1 MIRFAHGAATDVGR
15 VRSGNEDSFLVA
27 EALFAVADGMGGH
40 RGGEVAS
47 ATALETLRISI
58 LEPNAEALRAAAE
71 AANRAVFD
79 QSLTDPELAGMGTTL
94 CGIALVRDHEGRPSI
109 GIVNV
114 GDSRVYLLRG
124 GQFRQLTLDHS
135 LVETMVRGGQIS
147 ADEAATHPGRNV
159 LTRALGIEPDIEV
172 DLFSEPVLEGD
183 RYLLCSDGL
192 YNELHDDQVSAV
204 LRRLAAPW
212 EAASELV
219 RLATEAGGRD
229 NVTVV
234 IADVLAD
241 EGDGPVDGL
250 IGTTVASPTPPEEDP
265 LGLSAPRTEQLPVV
279 KTPDSNVVEPTATE
293 PTATAATSRPRI
305 TWRVWAFV
313 AAVIVVF
320 GVAIGAVLASRGG
333 DEPRRTTTS
342 TSSSSSSSSST
353 SSSTTTAAAGEP
365 STSAPT
371 PTQAPAP
378 AAPAQPTR

>member
-47 ATALETLRISI
+47 ATALETLRTSI
-58 LEPNAEALRAAAE
+58 LEPNAEALRGAAE

-94 CGIALVRDHEGRPSI
+94 CGIALVRDHEGHPSI

-147 ADEAATHPGRNV
+147 PDEAATHPGRNV

-192 YNELHDDQVSAV
+192 YNELHDDQISAV

-234 IADVLAD
+234 IADVQAD
-241 EGDGPVDGL
+241 EGDDAVDGL
-250 IGTTVASPTPPEEDP
+250 IGTTVAKAASPEEDP
-265 LGLSAPRTEQLPVV
+265 LGLAAPRTEQFPAVV
-279 KTPDSNVVEPTATE
+279 ADDPELGLRDETE
-293 PTATAATSRPRI
+293 PPKAASSPRARI

-313 AAVIVVF
+313 ASVVIVF

-333 DEPRRTTTS
+333 EEPRSTS
-342 TSSSSSSSSST
+342 TTSSSSSSSSST
-353 SSSTTTAAAGEP
+353 STVSTTSSTTVTVSP
-365 STSAPT
+365 TSV
-371 PTQAPAP
+371 PAS
-378 AAPAQPTR
+378 AAPAQPPQ